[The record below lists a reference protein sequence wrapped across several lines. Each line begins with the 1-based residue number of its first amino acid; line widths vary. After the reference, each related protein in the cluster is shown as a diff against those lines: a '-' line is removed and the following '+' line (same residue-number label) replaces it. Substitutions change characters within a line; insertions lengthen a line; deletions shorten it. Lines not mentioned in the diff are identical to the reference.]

1 MILFQSF
8 SSVKKIVLKKLIK
21 NNTVQ
26 RIEMWSK
33 HHDQYLI
40 TFRSKLDGKIFTRD
54 TEEIDSI
61 TNYLY

>member
-26 RIEMWSK
+26 RIEMWSE